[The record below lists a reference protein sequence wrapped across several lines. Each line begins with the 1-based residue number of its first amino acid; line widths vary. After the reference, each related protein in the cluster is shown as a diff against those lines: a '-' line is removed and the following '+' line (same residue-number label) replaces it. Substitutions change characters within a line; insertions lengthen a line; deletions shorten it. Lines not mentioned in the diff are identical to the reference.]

1 MNFRS
6 RRVPTVLLASAVL
19 FAASFVSSPAQAAVE
34 VNIACSGGGT
44 FKVVDNMVMSST
56 TTCAGAVV
64 IPANVTEFYGGSFQ
78 RSQVTSVTFETGSKL
93 KKMQGGVFS
102 DTPLASIVL
111 PNGMETMDYEVF
123 RNSQLKHISIPGT
136 MKSMLGVDFSNTPL
150 ETVVFESR
158 TAPSLFLGGDM
169 FDETPNLKSITFKGP
184 KQLQLTTFDS
194 ADSEYFNW
202 LGWSTT
208 EGGPVVSFPLA
219 HTNPG
224 DLTLYPKRTPRN
236 NIRNV
241 PCSLGG
247 TFKVKDGI
255 ASSNPGCVG
264 EIVIPADVTEI
275 GEQGFRYR
283 QITKVTFAPNSALT
297 RIHQF
302 AFAELKLS
310 TISIPGTV
318 EVIEGRAFLE
328 TELETVYFESR
339 VAANLS
345 ATDAFIGSSKLRT
358 VHFVGPVVIGDLGQ
372 SGKSE
377 IAAADFNWMGW
388 SLTEG
393 GPVIT
398 FPRTIAA
405 SGSVALYPKWTAKD
419 VTYVACSLGGRFRI
433 LENVVTSSTDDC
445 AGRIT
450 IPANVKEIG
459 WTAFSRRKISNVT
472 FQANSQLTKISEYA
486 FEFSGISSIV
496 LPNGLKTIK
505 HGAFTEAK
513 FSSISI
519 PGTVEEISGTPFDGS
534 ELETVIFE
542 PRVAQTLS
550 IYGAFGNSAGYGSK
564 LRSVTF
570 SGPLELNDLGE
581 VQKVDFN
588 WVGWS
593 LSEGGSI
600 TTFPRT
606 IAASSSVTLYP
617 KWTAKVITVTACSLG
632 GSFRSVDYV
641 LTSSTDDCAGSIM
654 VPANVTRI
662 ASWAFAGRKSITSV
676 AFEANSQLTN
686 ISDYA
691 FEFSSLSSIVF
702 PNGLREIHGGSFTYT
717 PLRSVSIPGTVE
729 FLDGGGFYGTKIE
742 TVIFEPRIA
751 SNLNIGYGG
760 EAFLYNQSLRS
771 VTFNGPLTLDNS
783 PFYAPKHAYNW
794 VGWSTT
800 EGGPIATFPLTVTAS
815 NSVTLYPKY
824 TPKTSVVT
832 YDSTGG
838 SAVAPG
844 SAVGA
849 VITFPAS
856 PTRTGY
862 TFDAWF
868 DSPDDWSRGPVTY
881 WESDDGATLYAKWDP
896 KTYSVNLNSKGGSNV
911 AAVSFVTD
919 DAISTEPTAPSRDG
933 YRFKGWSATENGTV
947 LSFPYF
953 PGVMENI
960 TLYAQWEKLAV
971 VIETGPTPNSQ
982 VVRIP
987 AGFTEAVMPA
997 TANVPS
1003 IKLGLAGTGG
1013 TAVATIVP
1021 TVSPTAP
1028 ALTPF
1033 DASSV
1038 KIVDINIT
1046 GITGITGSVT
1056 ICIDGAA
1063 TDALFHFTGGKWEEL
1078 PQRSYA
1084 NGQVCGVT
1092 SSFSPFAAAPR
1103 KKAAAPTNLSVTR
1116 GDKSLSI
1123 SFTPG
1128 ATFGADITRY
1138 EFSVDNGKTWSRV
1151 SGGDVKSPVTV
1162 GGLTN
1167 GMNYSV
1173 QLRAVNAAGSGADSV
1188 AVTGKP
1194 KEPLLADSSGID
1206 VPIVKDPAVTF
1217 ALNSDIAVRGNKVA
1231 VALVAPTSAKSK
1243 VSYYMFTLQPKTK
1256 GAATV
1261 KQTYKAKAKGTTTAI
1276 LTGKPKVTYT
1286 VSVTAIYANGSR
1298 KSWTGPSLATE

>member
-1 MNFRS
+1 MNFRI
-6 RRVPTVLLASAVL
+6 RRFPKVLLASAVL
-19 FAASFVSSPAQAAVE
+19 MSAFSISSPAQAAVE
-34 VNIACSGGGT
+34 VDIACGGGGT

-93 KKMQGGVFS
+93 KKMQGGVFY

-123 RNSQLKHISIPGT
+123 KNSQLKNISIPGT
-136 MKSMLGVDFSNTPL
+136 MKSMAGADFSNTPL

-158 TAPSLFLGGDM
+158 IARSLSIGGDM

-194 ADSEYFNW
+194 ADSEYSNW

-219 HTNPG
+219 NTNPG
-224 DLTLYPKRTPRN
+224 DLVLYPKRTPRN

-445 AGRIT
+445 AGQIT

-534 ELETVIFE
+534 ELETVTFE
-542 PRVAQTLS
+542 PRVAQSLT

-600 TTFPRT
+600 VTFPRT
-606 IAASSSVTLYP
+606 IAASNSATLYP
-617 KWTAKVITVTACSLG
+617 KWTAKVITDTACSLG

-702 PNGLREIHGGSFTYT
+702 PNGLREIHGGAFTYT

-849 VITFPAS
+849 VIAFPAS

-881 WESDDGATLYAKWDP
+881 WESDDGATLYAKWNP
-896 KTYSVNLNSKGGSNV
+896 NTYSVNLNTKGGSNV
-911 AAVSFVTD
+911 SAVSFVTEGE
-919 DAISTEPTAPSRDG
+919 ISTAPAAPSRDG
-933 YRFKGWSATENGTV
+933 YRFTGWSATENGTA
-947 LSFPYF
+947 LSFPYW

-960 TLYAQWEKLAV
+960 TLYAQWTPVAPPAAV
-971 VIETGPTPNSQ
+971 VVPTTTVAPTPKTTVAPSTTVTPPAVAVVAALPVASTPLVANKPLSAGGEVSITFSGFVPSEFVQLIVASTPQ
-982 VVRIP
+982 VIGSGYADSKGVVTLT
-987 AGFTEAVMPA
+987 GNMPA
-997 TANVPS
+997 
-1003 IKLGLAGTGG
+1003 
-1013 TAVATIVP
+1013 
-1021 TVSPTAP
+1021 
-1028 ALTPF
+1028 
-1033 DASSV
+1033 
-1038 KIVDINIT
+1038 
-1046 GITGITGSVT
+1046 
-1056 ICIDGAA
+1056 
-1063 TDALFHFTGGKWEEL
+1063 
-1078 PQRSYA
+1078 
-1084 NGQVCGVT
+1084 
-1092 SSFSPFAAAPR
+1092 
-1103 KKAAAPTNLSVTR
+1103 
-1116 GDKSLSI
+1116 SL
-1123 SFTPG
+1123 
-1128 ATFGADITRY
+1128 
-1138 EFSVDNGKTWSRV
+1138 
-1151 SGGDVKSPVTV
+1151 
-1162 GGLTN
+1162 
-1167 GMNYSV
+1167 
-1173 QLRAVNAAGSGADSV
+1173 AAGSHTLAVFAPVSGIGFKQPIT
-1188 AVTGKP
+1188 VTGMTVTSKTTYTART
-1194 KEPLLADSSGID
+1194 LAKRVGVVIISPNAHVTMTVAKSSKKNCA
-1206 VPIVKDPAVTF
+1206 IVAAKLKTLKAGACVVTF
-1217 ALNSDIAVRGNKVA
+1217 TVQEPKPVKGK
-1231 VALVAPTSAKSK
+1231 
-1243 VSYYMFTLQPKTK
+1243 QPKASKSMKTL
-1256 GAATV
+1256 
-1261 KQTYKAKAKGTTTAI
+1261 I
-1276 LTGKPKVTYT
+1276 VT
-1286 VSVTAIYANGSR
+1286 
-1298 KSWTGPSLATE
+1298 